1 MPKSSAKN
9 GARVN
14 MRLKQKF
21 TLATYLLGIQNLGKE
36 VPPSPL
42 IIFISSKG
50 TP

>member
-1 MPKSSAKN
+1 MPKSSTKN

-14 MRLKQKF
+14 VRLKQKF
-21 TLATYLLGIQNLGKE
+21 TLATYLLGTQNLGTE

-42 IIFISSKG
+42 IIFISSKA

>member
-21 TLATYLLGIQNLGKE
+21 ILATYLLGIQNLGTE

-42 IIFISSKG
+42 IIFISSKA